1 MQIGKLNTVNWT
13 SISLPLKTAIKWEQK
28 YFLRL
33 QIIKDKENGR
43 DVSNEMLE
51 AEEQMEEL

>member
-28 YFLRL
+28 YFFRL
-33 QIIKDKENGR
+33 QINKDKENGR